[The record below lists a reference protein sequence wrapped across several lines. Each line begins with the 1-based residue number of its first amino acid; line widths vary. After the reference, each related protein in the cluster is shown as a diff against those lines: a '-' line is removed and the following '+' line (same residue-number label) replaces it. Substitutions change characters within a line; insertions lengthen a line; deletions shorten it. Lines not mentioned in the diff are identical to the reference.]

1 MITMQSASSAAVKG
15 ADTAPD
21 PTPSISAATDGTRIV
36 VRPGTY
42 RGFTIVGKSLSV
54 FGEPGVRLTSNPLTT
69 GAHIA
74 VFATNANQ
82 PVVVTDIQVDDAHG
96 VLAGFGIPTTVVTA
110 TVWKRDMKL
119 NQDKELSRKRAIEL
133 FPAFATMFAR
143 KKDHNRAEA
152 ALLAVWLER
161 QLRNGA

>member
-1 MITMQSASSAAVKG
+1 MSTTLRALSASLLLAGSLAAQTVLVVDAAG
-15 ADTAPD
+15 GPGSQFTDIQPA
-21 PTPSISAATDGTRIV
+21 IGAATDGTRIL

-82 PVVVTDIQVDDAHG
+82 PVEPAGGCNGVSACSGADA
-96 VLAGFGIPTTVVTA
+96 
-110 TVWKRDMKL
+110 
-119 NQDKELSRKRAIEL
+119 
-133 FPAFATMFAR
+133 
-143 KKDHNRAEA
+143 
-152 ALLAVWLER
+152 
-161 QLRNGA
+161 